1 MNFEDLRSQ
10 YDIIPVVRELSAD
23 AVTPL
28 GAFHALAGDDTEAFL
43 FESVERGENVGR
55 YSFVGFDPRR
65 TLRFDR
71 DTKEPAR
78 LLRDE
83 LVPLRVYN
91 EDKLPPFFGGAV
103 GYFGY
108 SVGGWSER
116 IPDTRRDDI
125 EAPDAKLL
133 FFDNV
138 VVFDHVRQKMLV
150 VANLFTADPHASLD
164 AANARIERAIEKLK
178 RASIE
183 PIEFPAA
190 PSSAFGTFSPFAGG
204 EGRSIDNSRDALQSR
219 ALLPRG
225 AGEKVPKADEGAAI
239 NFTSTYTK
247 DEFEQMVR
255 DAKEEIIAGEIFQIV
270 VSQRWEAEYP
280 TSQALTLYRVLRSI
294 NPSPY
299 MFLLR
304 TAECTLVG
312 ASPEMLVRVT
322 GDVAETRPIAGTRK
336 RGKTREEDA
345 ELEASLLADPKERA
359 EHLMLVDLGRND
371 LGRVCAS
378 GSVEVE
384 NFCSIE
390 RYSHVIH
397 LVTDVHGKLREG
409 STPVDVFLSAFP
421 AGTLTG
427 APKIRAMELI
437 DRFEKTRRGPYGGSV
452 AYIGFSGNLDSCI
465 TIRTIVLANGRA
477 YVQAG
482 AGIVYD
488 SDPAYEFEETLNK
501 SAALRQAVSLASALR
516 PVYSR

>member
-23 AVTPL
+23 ALTPL
-28 GAFHALAGDDTEAFL
+28 AAFHALAGGDTEAFL

-71 DTKEPAR
+71 DTKDPGQV
-78 LLRDE
+78 LRDE

-91 EDKLPPFFGGAV
+91 EEKLPPFFGGAV

-108 SVGGWSER
+108 AVGGWSER

-125 EAPDAKLL
+125 NVPDAKLL

-150 VANLFTADPHASLD
+150 VANIFTADSHASID
-164 AANARIERAIEKLK
+164 AANGRIDRAIEKLR

-183 PIEFPAA
+183 PLEFPAA
-190 PSSAFGTFSPFAGG
+190 EPVEFA
-204 EGRSIDNSRDALQSR
+204 A
-219 ALLPRG
+219 
-225 AGEKVPKADEGAAI
+225 
-239 NFTSTYTK
+239 TYTRN
-247 DEFEQMVR
+247 EFEQMVR
-255 DAKEEIIAGEIFQIV
+255 DAKEEIVAGEIFQIV
-270 VSQRWEAEYP
+270 VSQRWDAEYP
-280 TSQALTLYRVLRSI
+280 TSEALTLYRVLRSI

-378 GSVEVE
+378 GSIEVE

-409 STPVDVFLSAFP
+409 CTPVDVFLSAFP

-452 AYIGFSGNLDSCI
+452 AYAGFSGNLDSCI

-477 YVQAG
+477 YLQAG

-488 SDPAYEFEETLNK
+488 SDPSYEFEETVNK
-501 SAALRQAVSLASALR
+501 SAALRQAVSVAAALR
-516 PVYSR
+516 TAAYSR